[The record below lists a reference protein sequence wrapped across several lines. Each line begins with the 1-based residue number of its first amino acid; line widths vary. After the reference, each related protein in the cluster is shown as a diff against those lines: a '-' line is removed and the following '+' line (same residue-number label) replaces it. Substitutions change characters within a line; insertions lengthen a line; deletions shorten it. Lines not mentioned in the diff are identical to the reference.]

1 MSPNDYMIAT
11 RQTAV
16 YPKAVAVPYLTLG
29 LISEID
35 ELNRAVFI
43 ANEQGL
49 IKESGDVMWYCFRLF
64 DELGIAVNPS
74 WEHYTG
80 EPVTFP
86 QTFSIMFRNAAA
98 IADIVKKAIRDN
110 DGIVSPGKA
119 EQVGLALTIIL
130 MCVGSL
136 AKHQSDLYHTQL
148 HSLESYAAANI
159 EKLTSRYNRGVIGGS
174 GDDR

>member
-1 MSPNDYMIAT
+1 MSPNEYQEAT

-29 LISEID
+29 LVSEID
-35 ELNRAVFI
+35 ELNRAAFI
-43 ANEQGL
+43 ADEQAL
-49 IKESGDVMWYCFRLF
+49 VKESGDVMWYCFRLL
-64 DELGIAVNPS
+64 DELEIAVIPN

-80 EPVTFP
+80 RPVTLP

-110 DGIVSPGKA
+110 DGIVPAAKRDEIGIT
-119 EQVGLALTIIL
+119 LTTIL

-136 AKHQSDLYHTQL
+136 AERQNDLYHTQL
-148 HSLESYAAANI
+148 HSLEVYAAANI